1 MKGVTHNGYGSTLIA
16 LGYSYGPTFGL
27 AGLIVMLGLVNWSH
41 GRKIKQLKARLG
53 QTPQALGQEVKMIG
67 QCVIGVGNRVKH
79 LEKQIRTPPSL
90 FEQLLMH
97 SAQTPD
103 TAPVAKKPERSAA
116 EPVVDKLASQRSQS
130 RAEQALAQWMSD
142 ARHTA

>member
-1 MKGVTHNGYGSTLIA
+1 MAMVQQWIA

-27 AGLIVMLGLVNWSH
+27 AGLIVMLGLVNWRH
-41 GRKIKQLKARLG
+41 GRKIKQLEARLG
-53 QTPQALGQEVKMIG
+53 RTHQVLRQEVKMMG
-67 QCVIGVGNRVKH
+67 QGAIGVGNRVKH
-79 LEKQIRTPPSL
+79 LEKQIRTQPSP

-103 TAPVAKKPERSAA
+103 TAPVAKKPERNAA
-116 EPVVDKLASQRSQS
+116 EPVADKPASQRTQS

-142 ARHTA
+142 TRHTA